1 MKILNVKNFGIIQ
14 SAKIK
19 LNGLTVIAGENN
31 SGKSTVGKLLFS
43 IIKAIKAIDK
53 STEDKKENDISL
65 KIKELYSLVSK
76 DNKTNIE
83 KTINFF
89 EPSSLKNELEKYI
102 KNTLLI
108 DIEKKYFEAIFSKR
122 KKLLK
127 ENNLFNTFT
136 ESLLDEIKKLVEAEA
151 NDDEL
156 LTNHL
161 HNIFHS
167 EFYSQISP
175 KNKNLE
181 TLIEYKEEDE
191 LLTVNIKNNKINSLK
206 YYTEPPFFEDAT
218 LIENPLLLQI
228 SNLILKTDLIG
239 ENSTRP
245 KTHFHLK
252 DLVEKIKNAE
262 NFISNNASIPQ
273 EFLLS
278 EINKIIS
285 GEFYFDTNKQTF
297 YYETEKNGRIEAI
310 NTATG
315 IKSFGLFQ
323 LLIKSK
329 DIHPKNIIII
339 DEPENH
345 LHPEW
350 QLKYAKMIVELVKNG
365 ISVLVSS
372 HSIYMIQALKRYS
385 EKENIKDKVSF
396 YHAEIEKDGHFANI
410 REKTDDLNVIFSKL
424 AKPIKEIV
432 WE

>member
-1 MKILNVKNFGIIQ
+1 MKNINIKNFGIIQ
-14 SAKIK
+14 SANIK

-31 SGKSTVGKLLFS
+31 SGKSTVGKILFS
-43 IIKAIKAIDK
+43 IIKAIKKLDEYTK
-53 STEDKKENDISL
+53 DKKENDISI
-65 KIKELYSLVSK
+65 KIKELYSLISN
-76 DNKTNIE
+76 NKTIE
-83 KTINFF
+83 KFF
-89 EPSSLKNELEKYI
+89 EPSDFEKNLEKYI
-102 KNTLLI
+102 ENTDFI
-108 DIEKKYFEAIFSKR
+108 ESEKKDFELKFSER

-127 ENNLFNTFT
+127 ENNLFNTYT
-136 ESLLDEIKKLVEAEA
+136 ETLLDEIKNLVEAEA
-151 NDDEL
+151 NEEEL
-156 LTNHL
+156 ITNHL
-161 HNIFHS
+161 HDIFHS

-181 TLIEYKEEDE
+181 TLIKYKEEDE
-191 LLTVNIKNNKINSLK
+191 LLDVNIKNNKINSLK

-228 SNLILKTDLIG
+228 SNLILNADLIG
-239 ENSTRP
+239 ENSTRS

-252 DLVEKIKNAE
+252 DLVEKMKNAE
-262 NFISNNASIPQ
+262 NFINNNASKSQ

-329 DIHPKNIIII
+329 NIHPKNIIII

-350 QLKYAKMIVELVKNG
+350 QLKYAKMIVELVKIG

-385 EKENIKDKVSF
+385 EDEKITEKVSF
-396 YHAEIEKDGHFANI
+396 YLAEIEKDGLFANI
-410 REKTDDLNVIFSKL
+410 TEKTDDLNAIFSKL
-424 AKPIKEIV
+424 AKPLKEIV
-432 WE
+432 WT